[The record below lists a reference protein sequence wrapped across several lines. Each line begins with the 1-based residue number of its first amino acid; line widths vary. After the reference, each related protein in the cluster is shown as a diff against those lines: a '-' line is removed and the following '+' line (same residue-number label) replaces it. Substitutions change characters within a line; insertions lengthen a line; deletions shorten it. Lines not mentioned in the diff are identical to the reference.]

1 MLHQL
6 LLLHSAFAEIGTMAD
21 KIRLDRLVELQGFAE
36 SRERA
41 KAVIMSGAIYINGNR
56 ADKPGMMV
64 PAGTTLPAS
73 IRLTTASVSF
83 PYHFVR
89 MICQK

>member
-56 ADKPGMMV
+56 ADKPGLRSLHRRFYRC
-64 PAGTTLPAS
+64 PAAK
-73 IRLTTASVSF
+73 RRAESVF
-83 PYHFVR
+83 D
-89 MICQK
+89 